1 MLRVGL
7 MAAVILVFSSTWNA
21 CAASRLSAPQLPEK
35 ATRNSVDSFPCPRD
49 PIATLDIEAC
59 QGHALLRL
67 GHTFNQ
73 RVSVLWLLLDTGA
86 RRAFVH
92 AHVAWL
98 TYRDQECRARAQA
111 DAGGTAEG
119 VVRGQCE
126 VVLTRARVNEVR
138 ETLDDYCEGRVR
150 TGPYRKCPRP

>member
-7 MAAVILVFSSTWNA
+7 MAGVILAFSSTGDA
-21 CAASRLSAPQLPEK
+21 CAASRLSAPRLPEK
-35 ATRNSVDSFPCPRD
+35 ATPNSVDSFPCPRN

-67 GHTFNQ
+67 GNTFNQ
-73 RVSVLWLLLDTGA
+73 RVSVLWPLLDAEA
-86 RRAFVH
+86 RRAVVR

-119 VVRGQCE
+119 VLFGQCRL
-126 VVLTRARVNEVR
+126 VLTRARVNE
-138 ETLDDYCEGRVR
+138 
-150 TGPYRKCPRP
+150 